1 MATSFA
7 NDRRIVT
14 LSNPNIAAVTAIY
27 GTTTYYTPSGTS
39 AVVLLPNAAASGTVM
54 RINQIV
60 AANVDGTNAINAT
73 VSLYTNGAVA
83 QGSAPS
89 GGTAYPIIS
98 TVSVPANA
106 SLIVADKTTN
116 IYLMEG
122 TSITVTSGTASKIT
136 YSISY
141 ELIS

>member
-1 MATSFA
+1 MA
-7 NDRRIVT
+7 
-14 LSNPNIAAVTAIY
+14 NPNIVAVTTIN
-27 GTTTYYTPSGTS
+27 GVTTYYTPSGTS
-39 AVVLLPNAAASGTVM
+39 AVVLLPNAASSGKVYK
-54 RINQIV
+54 INQIV
-60 AANVDGTNAINAT
+60 CANVNGSAAVNAT

-106 SLIVADKTTN
+106 SLIAVDKTTA

-122 TSITVTSGTASKIT
+122 TSISVTSGTANGIT
-136 YSISY
+136 FSISY
-141 ELIS
+141 EDIS